1 MKRTELERKLRKGGW
16 VIRSGGKHNKAIHP
30 DKPNITITVPH
41 GSKIKEY
48 TARGILKDA
57 GLL

>member
-1 MKRTELERKLRKGGW
+1 MKRTELERKLRKGGYE
-16 VIRSGGKHNKAIHP
+16 IKPGGKHNKAIHP
-30 DKPNITITVPH
+30 NKPAVIIPIPR
-41 GSKIKEY
+41 GSDINEY